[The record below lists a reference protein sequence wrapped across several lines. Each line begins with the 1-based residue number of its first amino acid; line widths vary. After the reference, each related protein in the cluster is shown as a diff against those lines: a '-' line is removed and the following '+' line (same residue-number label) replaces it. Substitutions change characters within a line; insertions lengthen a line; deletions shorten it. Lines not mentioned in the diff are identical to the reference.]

1 MPTNRYKCIP
11 IMFTVFMFCPRI
23 MHICKVYQARQWHWP
38 LIGQYWSR
46 DLDTGLWLVRVK
58 LQVTLGWQWS
68 VKVRLWPGGHWW
80 PRDTWPGRDVLW
92 WCVMMMGLISFSVVC
107 YVHTF
112 VDMHESIMYFDDTF
126 MELWIKY
133 TTILQVCF
141 LTLTGAQDVALSVCL
156 ANTSRVLYWLKGSI

>member
-1 MPTNRYKCIP
+1 
-11 IMFTVFMFCPRI
+11 
-23 MHICKVYQARQWHWP
+23 
-38 LIGQYWSR
+38 
-46 DLDTGLWLVRVK
+46 
-58 LQVTLGWQWS
+58 
-68 VKVRLWPGGHWW
+68 
-80 PRDTWPGRDVLW
+80 
-92 WCVMMMGLISFSVVC
+92 MMMGLISFSVVC

-141 LTLTGAQDVALSVCL
+141 MALTGAQDVALSVCL